1 MRVGFNRGMEER
13 EADATSRKE
22 SVEARLEQAQEADDE
37 TRLRTLEDLYGE
49 LEKGLEDS
57 ASEA

>member
-1 MRVGFNRGMEER
+1 MEER
-13 EADATSRKE
+13 EADANGRKE

-57 ASEA
+57 TSGV